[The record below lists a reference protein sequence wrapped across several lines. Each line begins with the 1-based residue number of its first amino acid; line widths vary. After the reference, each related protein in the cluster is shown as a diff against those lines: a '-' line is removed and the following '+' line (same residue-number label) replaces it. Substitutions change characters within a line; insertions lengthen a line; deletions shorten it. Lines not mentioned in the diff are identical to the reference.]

1 MASTSQPIAITPETG
16 ILNIDTH
23 QYLNI
28 LMSNMVFKQMT
39 SILES
44 DNKTI
49 LTGKNILKL
58 FALMSLDEIRKI
70 FMSAIKSIFKY
81 VSENYLKVFEWIN
94 NNIFQNYFIK
104 LLFNIFNKFMKLF
117 KKKEKTL
124 VLPELNVSTCN
135 SLNVKM
141 KSNNEFFD
149 SLIKYVKNN
158 ETCSYLVSNTKH
170 FELQDL
176 KNIITKETWS
186 NIKIWLQDV
195 NIHINNSLIL
205 EFTSN
210 KNSTKLKSMLRNGF
224 IDVSIEYESL
234 IDLIPDVEL
243 REYFQK
249 VYNNLAKSNFAIHLN
264 YTDFKSLLNFK
275 QEQDKINFLK
285 KYYPLLSLFK
295 FENLEKT
302 IIIYHILINT
312 WCMSNL
318 GSPLLKNILSRIDKS
333 FLESDV
339 NYSYGCSGAIL
350 NTFYYSGNFKKLCEA
365 IMENEVAK
373 KYIEKKDKNDTNA
386 QMEEQH
392 LIDFTILGEGTEEEI
407 NITFNNFIKEISSY
421 VEPST
426 KNQKIKVNIIKI
438 KKTKV
443 INSTPNPDYI
453 AYEEQKA
460 NIRELASKDKD
471 DIAIKEFLLKTP
483 PNKTIDNIE
492 IKKEVLVE
500 QINELHKSFDTLYL
514 RKQDQEKL
522 KKVLHSFLHQMEL
535 YEELGLPNKL
545 NVFLSGLP
553 GTGKTTIIQVIASY
567 LQKNIYYCNIN
578 DEMTNDDVQMIFDY
592 VIKNSIGG
600 GIIVT
605 EDVDAMTKIVHK
617 RISSA
622 TSTSSQESTT
632 MEIYEAK
639 NKSLTLEYLLNLL
652 QGSLTQDGT
661 IFIATTN
668 HKELIDPAF
677 YRDGRFDVKIDM
689 KLCDQYQVNCIY
701 KKFMNREVPEEVL
714 ERIQEDTYTPA
725 NIIFRVKDYIVSD
738 LSDEAIL
745 EPFII

>member
-1 MASTSQPIAITPETG
+1 MTTSQQPVSTLIPETG
-16 ILNIDTH
+16 ILNVDMH

-104 LLFNIFNKFMKLF
+104 LLLNIFNKFIKLF
-117 KKKEKTL
+117 KKKKNPL
-124 VLPELNVSTCN
+124 VLPELNVETCN
-135 SLNVKM
+135 SVNVKM

-158 ETCSYLVSNTKH
+158 ETCSYLVSNTKNL
-170 FELQDL
+170 ELQDL
-176 KNIITKETWS
+176 KSIITKETWS
-186 NIKIWLQDV
+186 NIKIEFQDV

-205 EFTSN
+205 EFVSN
-210 KNSTKLKSMLRNGF
+210 KNSIKLKSMLRNGF
-224 IDVSIEYESL
+224 IDMSIEYDSI
-234 IDLIPDVEL
+234 IDLIPDIEL

-249 VYNNLAKSNFAIHLN
+249 VYSNLAKSNFASILN

-275 QEQDKINFLK
+275 QEQDKKNLLRK
-285 KYYPLLSLFK
+285 CYQLLSLFK
-295 FENLEKT
+295 FRNLEKT
-302 IIIYHILINT
+302 IIIYHMLT
-312 WCMSNL
+312 TASCMSNL
-318 GSPLLKNILSRIDKS
+318 GSPLLKNILSRVDKS

-339 NYSYGCSGAIL
+339 TYSFGCSGAIL
-350 NTFYYSGNFKKLCEA
+350 NTFGGDFRNLCGA
-365 IMENEVAK
+365 IMENEAVK
-373 KYIEKKDKNDTNA
+373 KYVEKKDKNDINP

-392 LIDFTILGEGTEEEI
+392 LIDLTILGEGTEEEI
-407 NITFNNFIKEISSY
+407 NITFNNFIKEITSY

-438 KKTKV
+438 KKNKV
-443 INSTPNPDYI
+443 VNSTPNPDYI

-483 PNKTIDNIE
+483 PNKTIDTVE
-492 IKKEVLVE
+492 IKKEVMVE
-500 QINELHKSFDTLYL
+500 QINELYKSFDTLYL

-522 KKVLHSFLHQMEL
+522 KKVVHSFLHQMEL

-617 RISSA
+617 RISSV
-622 TSTSSQESTT
+622 SSMGSDESTT
-632 MEIYEAK
+632 MEIYESK

-701 KKFMNREVPEEVL
+701 KKFMNREVPEEIL

>member
-124 VLPELNVSTCN
+124 VLPELNVSTFN

-170 FELQDL
+170 FELKDL

-186 NIKIWLQDV
+186 NIKIEFQDV

-639 NKSLTLEYLLNLL
+639 DKSLTLEYLLNLL

-689 KLCDQYQVNCIY
+689 KLCDHYQVNCIY